1 MNVSK
6 ELLERLNGAF
16 AESEA
21 AGTDVS
27 EWLDDANDYSI
38 ERMKRIEVDVT
49 GFDSEGEMIRGT
61 SFNISPKQARAMFFA
76 IAGAQE

>member
-1 MNVSK
+1 MTVSK
-6 ELLERLNGAF
+6 ELLERLREAF

-61 SFNISPKQARAMFFA
+61 LFNISPKQARAMFFA